1 MSFKIDK
8 LTALPEG
15 VKQATSFYEEIL
27 TRLNNSGVGVYMVT
41 VQKNKPVT
49 VYQQL
54 YKRTKGNANI
64 KLHKIND
71 KVYVEILA
79 TGTPKPLGSK
89 K

>member
-1 MSFKIDK
+1 
-8 LTALPEG
+8 
-15 VKQATSFYEEIL
+15 
-27 TRLNNSGVGVYMVT
+27 MVT